1 MPPILEFTSDVARE
15 KEWDNI
21 AAIHA
26 GIIQTTTWSFH
37 KSRLGDHRLVP
48 KKFYNKNRIDFQA
61 ETTSI
66 TSTHCGNYVI
76 IGYSSGDVER
86 FNIQSGLHRVSY
98 GDSQPAHEAAVRGL
112 ACDNLNQYVV
122 SGCSQGLVKFWPFKG
137 TSECAQPLLN
147 PL

>member
-26 GIIQTTTWSFH
+26 GIIQTTTWTFH
-37 KSRLGDHRLVP
+37 KSRLGEHRLVP
-48 KKFYNKNRIDFQA
+48 KQFQNKNRVNFQS
-61 ETTSI
+61 ETTCI
-66 TSTHCGNYVI
+66 ISTNCGNFVI

-86 FNIQSGLHRVSY
+86 FNIQSGLHRLSY
-98 GDSQPAHEAAVRGL
+98 GGLHPAHEAVVRGL

-122 SGCSQGLVKFWPFKG
+122 SGCSKGLVKFWHFKG
-137 TSECAQPLLN
+137 NSKCVLKLTS
-147 PL
+147 